1 MIVSSFIILAN
12 VTTIINY
19 NRKTFIVLATGFST
33 FSSIFV
39 FLSNESNLARFDE
52 SFKLRLD
59 GGRLLFQ
66 PIDTQSNDIKHNNI

>member
-1 MIVSSFIILAN
+1 MIISSFIIQAN
-12 VTTIINY
+12 VITIINY
-19 NRKTFIVLATGFST
+19 NRKTFIVQATGFS
-33 FSSIFV
+33 SILV

-59 GGRLLFQ
+59 GASCFQ